1 MPAAPGVG
9 PMPPDHDAANDATRA
24 DRILDT
30 ALALGELRGWESL
43 HLHHIARELDIPLS
57 EIHRHF
63 RQKDDLTE
71 AWFDRAD
78 RALLAVSEMPGWTAL
93 APRERLFQAITAW
106 LDALRPHR
114 RLTRAMLGYKLHPEH
129 LHLQAHGLT
138 RISRTVQWIRE
149 VAQLPAT
156 GVRQEAEEVVLT
168 SIYLATLGQWLRD
181 ESPHSGATHKLLQ
194 RLLGTAESVAN
205 GVGRWLPGS
214 PRES

>member
-1 MPAAPGVG
+1 MQR
-9 PMPPDHDAANDATRA
+9 DHDTAMDTRPA
-24 DRILDT
+24 DRMLDA
-30 ALALGELRGWESL
+30 ALGLGELRGWDAF
-43 HLHHIARELDIPLS
+43 HLHDIARELGVPLS

-63 RQKDDLTE
+63 RQKDDLAE

-78 RALLAVSEMPGWTAL
+78 RMLLAVPDMPGWTDL
-93 APRERLFQAITAW
+93 PVRERLFQAIMAW

-156 GVRQEAEEVVLT
+156 GLRQEAEEVVLT
-168 SIYLATLGQWLRD
+168 GIYLTTFGQWLRD
-181 ESPHSGATHKLLQ
+181 ESPNSSATRKLLQ
-194 RLLGTAESVAN
+194 RLLGTAESIAN
-205 GVGRWLPGS
+205 GAGRWLPGS

>member
-1 MPAAPGVG
+1 MQR
-9 PMPPDHDAANDATRA
+9 DHDTAMDTRPA
-24 DRILDT
+24 DRMLDA
-30 ALALGELRGWESL
+30 ALGLGELRGWDAF
-43 HLHHIARELDIPLS
+43 HLHDIARELGVPLS

-63 RQKDDLTE
+63 RQKDDLAE

-78 RALLAVSEMPGWTAL
+78 RMLLAVPDMPGWTDL
-93 APRERLFQAITAW
+93 PVRERLFQAIMAW

-156 GVRQEAEEVVLT
+156 GLRQEAEEVVLT
-168 SIYLATLGQWLRD
+168 GIYLTTFGQWLRD
-181 ESPHSGATHKLLQ
+181 ESPDSSATRKLLQ
-194 RLLGTAESVAN
+194 RLLGTAESIAN
-205 GVGRWLPGS
+205 GAGRWLPGS

>member
-1 MPAAPGVG
+1 
-9 PMPPDHDAANDATRA
+9 MPPDHDAANDATRA

-30 ALALGELRGWESL
+30 ALALGELRRWDSL
-43 HLHHIARELDIPLS
+43 HLHDIARELDIPLS
-57 EIHRHF
+57 EIHRYF

-93 APRERLFQAITAW
+93 SPRERLFQAITAW
-106 LDALRPHR
+106 LDALHPHR

-156 GVRQEAEEVVLT
+156 GLRQEAEEVVLT
-168 SIYLATLGQWLRD
+168 SIYLATFGQWLRD
-181 ESPHSGATHKLLQ
+181 ESPNSSATRELLQ

-214 PRES
+214 PGES